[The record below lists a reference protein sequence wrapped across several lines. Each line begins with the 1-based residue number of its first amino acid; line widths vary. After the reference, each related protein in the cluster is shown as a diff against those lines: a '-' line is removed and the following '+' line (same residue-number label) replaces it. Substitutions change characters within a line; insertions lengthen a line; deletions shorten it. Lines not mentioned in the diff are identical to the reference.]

1 MLLIIINNVKI
12 RGLFL
17 FIQVQG
23 CRIIG
28 AIPQVQG
35 VRADMTIES
44 HNQHAKHTIGHS
56 CFISS
61 SLLKLKTLFFL
72 MVPQSSCQLLHEIKL
87 CHVLLLCCDPD

>member
-1 MLLIIINNVKI
+1 MPQAINYFMTIMLLIIINNVKI

-61 SLLKLKTLFFL
+61 SLLKLKTFFFFNGPSVV
-72 MVPQSSCQLLHEIKL
+72 MSIAS
-87 CHVLLLCCDPD
+87 